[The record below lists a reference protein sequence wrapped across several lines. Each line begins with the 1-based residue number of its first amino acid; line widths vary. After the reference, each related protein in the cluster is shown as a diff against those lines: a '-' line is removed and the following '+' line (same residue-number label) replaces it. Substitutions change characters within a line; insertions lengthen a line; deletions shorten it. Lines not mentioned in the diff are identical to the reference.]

1 MENGEKYYRSKY
13 PKVKEL
19 SLMDKEIISLLN
31 DYNIEN
37 EKELLVDFFMFFR
50 VNGEKLLENS
60 IEELVNVFFKNRNK
74 VE

>member
-1 MENGEKYYRSKY
+1 
-13 PKVKEL
+13 
-19 SLMDKEIISLLN
+19 MDKEIISLLN